1 MSWALLFILTRNQ
14 MDIERL
20 IKRIDGLI
28 YDCRTQEAVF
38 EEAEMNAS
46 AVCSGAM
53 AHAYENVKNLILT
66 ETNT

>member
-1 MSWALLFILTRNQ
+1 

-66 ETNT
+66 ETNP